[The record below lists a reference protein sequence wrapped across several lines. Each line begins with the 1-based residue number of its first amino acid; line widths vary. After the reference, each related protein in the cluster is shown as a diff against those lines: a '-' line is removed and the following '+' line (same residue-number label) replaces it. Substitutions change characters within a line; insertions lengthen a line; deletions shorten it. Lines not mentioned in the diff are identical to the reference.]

1 MRFSSYGFAIGLV
14 CVLSGVVCSQ
24 DWTRFRGPN
33 GSGIAKDPGTLPTN
47 WSPTE
52 NLQWKVALPGPGSS
66 SPIIV
71 GDKVFVTCWS
81 GYAVNKATPP
91 GDEKDLM
98 RHLICVD
105 RNLGKILWDKEI
117 APYLPE
123 DPFGRMF
130 AEHGYASHTPVSD
143 GEKVFAFFGKTGAIA
158 FDLDGKELW
167 RKQVGTGS
175 GDKNWGSSS
184 SPILFEDLLICS
196 ATAEDHAIVALNKN
210 TGDQVWIQ
218 KADGFSSTWGTP
230 VLVDSGDGNF
240 ELVIG
245 VPNEFWSLNPRTGK
259 LNWYC
264 TACQDNS
271 YCSSLV
277 AGDAGVVFGFEG
289 RGGGGFA
296 VKAGGKDD
304 VTKSNIV
311 WKSQVAGR
319 ISSPLYA
326 DGNLY
331 VISGGMVSCLDAESG
346 KAHYQSRLA
355 GGETSPQASPPPTP
369 PKEDQSQRGTGG
381 GQGEGARASGRRG
394 GGGGGMGG
402 QDYASPV
409 AGDGKLFYV
418 SRGGDFY
425 VIQLGTEFKRLAVNR
440 VTTDKEDFSATPAIS
455 NEQIIARSDKHLY
468 CIGATKK

>member
-1 MRFSSYGFAIGLV
+1 MLLQEISIG
-14 CVLSGVVCSQ
+14 
-24 DWTRFRGPN
+24 
-33 GSGIAKDPGTLPTN
+33 
-47 WSPTE
+47 
-52 NLQWKVALPGPGSS
+52 
-66 SPIIV
+66 
-71 GDKVFVTCWS
+71 CW
-81 GYAVNKATPP
+81 
-91 GDEKDLM
+91 
-98 RHLICVD
+98 
-105 RNLGKILWDKEI
+105 
-117 APYLPE
+117 
-123 DPFGRMF
+123 
-130 AEHGYASHTPVSD
+130 
-143 GEKVFAFFGKTGAIA
+143 
-158 FDLDGKELW
+158 
-167 RKQVGTGS
+167 
-175 GDKNWGSSS
+175 
-184 SPILFEDLLICS
+184 
-196 ATAEDHAIVALNKN
+196 LNYRY
-210 TGDQVWIQ
+210 DS
-218 KADGFSSTWGTP
+218 F
-230 VLVDSGDGNF
+230 VDS
-240 ELVIG
+240 ECL
-245 VPNEFWSLNPRTGK
+245 SSRAGK